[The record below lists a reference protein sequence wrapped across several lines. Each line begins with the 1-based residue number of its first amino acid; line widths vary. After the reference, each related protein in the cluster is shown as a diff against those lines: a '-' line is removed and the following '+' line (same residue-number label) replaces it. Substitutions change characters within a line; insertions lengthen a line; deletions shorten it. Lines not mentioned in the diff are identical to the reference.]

1 MNNHIKIRAN
11 FVQVRYDVAIA
22 YDPAKDYPQINNE
35 SARDLNEHGNHIKG
49 VRYKCLTNVGQIV
62 KFDDDKGELTFG
74 VVGRSEKECPSVCC
88 KVGENYF
95 NEKNGK
101 FINWYFDGYTE
112 REDLQPW
119 LEK

>member
-1 MNNHIKIRAN
+1 MNDRIKIRAN
-11 FVQVRYDVAIA
+11 FVQLRYDVAIA
-22 YDPAKDYPQINNE
+22 YDPKKDYPQINNE
-35 SARDLNEHGNHIKG
+35 SVRDLNEHGYNIKG

-95 NEKNGK
+95 NKENGK
-101 FINWYFDGYTE
+101 YINWYFDGYTDH
-112 REDLQPW
+112 EDLQPW
-119 LEK
+119 LH